1 MASDDQLAEIRAD
14 IDSIDKQLLELI
26 NARAECARRVA
37 EIKLAASQDG
47 DALFP
52 LLVRHRAA
60 SLWAT
65 IHTTI
70 PALIVGIFLMVFEV
84 SF

>member
-37 EIKLAASQDG
+37 EIKLAESQDG
-47 DALFP
+47 DALFYRP
-52 LLVRHRAA
+52 EREAQILRA
-60 SLWAT
+60 
-65 IHTTI
+65 IQERN
-70 PALIVGIFLMVFEV
+70 PGPF
-84 SF
+84 